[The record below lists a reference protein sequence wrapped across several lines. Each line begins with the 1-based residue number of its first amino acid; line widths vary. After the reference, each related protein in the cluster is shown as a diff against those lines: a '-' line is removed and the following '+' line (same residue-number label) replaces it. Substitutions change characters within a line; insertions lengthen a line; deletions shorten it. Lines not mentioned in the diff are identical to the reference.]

1 MIKVSKGI
9 RLTNEELEYIRLF
22 ESLTGAMVRDCI
34 IDNKFDRIVFLI
46 KEGEVGIAIGKGGKN
61 IALLEKLT
69 GKKYEV
75 VEFSE
80 DPVQLIKNA
89 LKPAN
94 VKEVRITKKPD
105 GNAIA
110 VVLIDSKDKGIAIGK
125 NGRNAEK
132 VRFLAKRYFNIN
144 NVLIV

>member
-1 MIKVSKGI
+1 MSRGI
-9 RLTNEELEYIRLF
+9 RLTNDELEYMRLF

-34 IDNKFDRIVFLI
+34 IDQKFDRVIFVI
-46 KEGEVGIAIGKGGKN
+46 KEGEVGLAIGKGGKN
-61 IALLEKLT
+61 IALLEKIT

-89 LKPAN
+89 LKPAV
-94 VKEVRITKKPD
+94 VKEVRIIKKPD
-105 GNAIA
+105 GSVIA
-110 VVLIDSKDKGIAIGK
+110 VASVESKDKGIAIGK

-132 VRFLAKRYFNIN
+132 VRFLAKRYFNIS
-144 NVLIV
+144 NVIIV

>member
-1 MIKVSKGI
+1 MSKGI
-9 RLTNEELEYIRLF
+9 RLTNEELEYMRLF

-34 IDNKFDRIVFLI
+34 IDQKFDRVIFVI
-46 KEGEVGIAIGKGGKN
+46 KEGEAGLAIGKGGKN
-61 IALLEKLT
+61 IALLEKIT

-80 DPVQLIKNA
+80 DPIQLIKNT

-94 VKEVRITKKPD
+94 VKEVRIIKKPD
-105 GNAIA
+105 GNVIA
-110 VVLIDSKDKGIAIGK
+110 VASVEGKDKGIAIGK

-132 VRFLAKRYFNIN
+132 VRFLAKRYFNIS
-144 NVLIV
+144 NVIIV

>member
-1 MIKVSKGI
+1 MSKGI
-9 RLTNEELEYIRLF
+9 RLTNQELEYMRLF

-34 IDNKFDRIVFLI
+34 IDDKFDRVIFVI
-46 KEGEVGIAIGKGGKN
+46 KEGEAGIAIGKGGKN
-61 IALLEKLT
+61 IALLEKIT

-75 VEFSE
+75 VEFSD
-80 DPVQLIKNA
+80 DPAQLIKNA

-94 VKEVRITKKPD
+94 IREIRITRKLD
-105 GNAIA
+105 GNMIA
-110 VVLIDSKDKGIAIGK
+110 VVSVDGKDKGIAIGK

-132 VRFLAKRYFNIN
+132 VRFLAKRYFNIS

>member
-1 MIKVSKGI
+1 MSKGI
-9 RLTNEELEYIRLF
+9 RLTNQELEYMRLF

-34 IDNKFDRIVFLI
+34 IDDKFDRVIFVI
-46 KEGEVGIAIGKGGKN
+46 KEGEAGIAIGKGGKN
-61 IALLEKLT
+61 IALLEKIT

-75 VEFSE
+75 VEFSD
-80 DPVQLIKNA
+80 DPAQLIKNA

-94 VKEVRITKKPD
+94 IKEIRITRKLD
-105 GNAIA
+105 GNMIA
-110 VVLIDSKDKGIAIGK
+110 VVSVDGKDKGIAIGK

-132 VRFLAKRYFNIN
+132 VRFLAKRYFNIS

>member
-1 MIKVSKGI
+1 MSRGV

-22 ESLTGAMVRDCI
+22 EDVTGASVRDCI
-34 IDNKFDRIVFLI
+34 IDPRFGRIIFVI
-46 KEGEVGIAIGKGGKN
+46 KEGEAGIAIGKGGKN
-61 IALLEKLT
+61 IALLERIT
-69 GKKYEV
+69 GKKYEI
-75 VEFSE
+75 VEFSD

-94 VKEVRITKKPD
+94 VREVRITKRPD
-105 GNAIA
+105 GSTIA
-110 VVLIDSKDKGIAIGK
+110 VVSVDGKDKGIAIGK

-132 VRFLAKRYFNIN
+132 IRFLARRYFQIN

>member
-1 MIKVSKGI
+1 MSKGI
-9 RLTNEELEYIRLF
+9 RLTNEELEYMRLF
-22 ESLTGAMVRDCI
+22 ESLTGTMVRDCI
-34 IDNKFDRIVFLI
+34 IDRKFDRVIFVI
-46 KEGEVGIAIGKGGKN
+46 KEGEAGMAIGKGGKN
-61 IALLEKLT
+61 IALLEKIT

-75 VEFSE
+75 VEFSD

-105 GNAIA
+105 GSTIA
-110 VVLIDSKDKGIAIGK
+110 VVSVDNKDKGIAIGK

-132 VRFLAKRYFNIN
+132 IRFLARRYFQIS